1 MGSQQPIPRVTRSR
15 MSAEHSQRVVALRH
29 TERALHLATTVRDE
43 WIHQGH
49 TRLVV
54 ELEPAIADLTK
65 TLTILRDDYGA
76 RWRAARQ
83 SLEYAHQ
90 TLYRMNRSELA
101 EALQNTVLANAEVS
115 KHRPTTSGG
124 SAAT

>member
-1 MGSQQPIPRVTRSR
+1 
-15 MSAEHSQRVVALRH
+15 MSAEQNQRVVVLRH
-29 TERALHLATTVRDE
+29 AEGALHLATTVRDK
-43 WIHQGH
+43 WIRQGH

-83 SLEYAHQ
+83 PLEYAHQ
-90 TLYRMNRSELA
+90 IFNRMNRLELA

-115 KHRPTTSGG
+115 KHRPTTSCG